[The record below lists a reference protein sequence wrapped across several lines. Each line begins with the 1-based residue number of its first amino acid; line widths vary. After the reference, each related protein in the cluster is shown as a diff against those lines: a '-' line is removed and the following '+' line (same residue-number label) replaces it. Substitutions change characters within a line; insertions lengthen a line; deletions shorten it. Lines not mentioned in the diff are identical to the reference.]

1 MVKEYMIE
9 RLRGFRDFYPEDQ
22 EIRRNFFNI
31 MDETCREFGFK
42 EVDGPSLESI
52 DLYAHKSGEEI
63 MNQMFS
69 FKDRGGRD
77 VTLVPEFT
85 PTLSRMVSSRK
96 DLLKPMKWYSIS
108 KYWRYEE
115 PQSGRFREF
124 YQLNADI
131 IGSDSL
137 LSDIEVLTLAGEIL
151 RKLGIQSKTKIKINS
166 RKLLDI
172 IINKMIPGR
181 KNDAYFLL
189 DRWNKTSSENRSRLI
204 KELNLNEESI
214 EAIATGA
221 VLKDFENDELER
233 LQLISDN
240 VKSYCNIS
248 VEIDLKV
255 VRGLDYYTGF
265 VFEGSDIDEKYRAIF
280 GGGRYDN
287 IIEQL
292 GGEHTPAVGF
302 GFGDAVIENLLKR
315 EGLWK
320 LPKEKAIFIAHADKM
335 GREYSMNVARELRSK
350 GIRVDNNVMD
360 RGISK
365 QLDYASKMGYEFS
378 IIVGEREVKNGSIT
392 VKNMLTGEQNE
403 MHVKDIENIW
413 R

>member
-1 MVKEYMIE
+1 MIE

-22 EIRRNFFNI
+22 EIRRQVFKT
-31 MDETCREFGFK
+31 MEETCREFGFK

-52 DLYAHKSGEEI
+52 ELYSHKSGEEI
-63 MNQMFS
+63 MSQMFS
-69 FKDRGGRD
+69 FKDKGGRD

-96 DLLKPMKWYSIS
+96 DLIKPMKWYSVA

-131 IGSDSL
+131 LGSESILADSEVVL
-137 LSDIEVLTLAGEIL
+137 LSAEIL
-151 RKLGIQSKTKIKINS
+151 RKLRVGNKTKIKINS
-166 RKLLDI
+166 RILLDEI
-172 IINKMIPGR
+172 IDNFMREKKKDIYYI
-181 KNDAYFLL
+181 L
-189 DRWNKTSSENRSRLI
+189 DRWTKLESGIRDEIIRDQGLDFDMIHEIASGKI
-204 KELNLNEESI
+204 LNEIKSNELDRLRSI
-214 EAIATGA
+214 QDYVNSYSSA
-221 VLKDFENDELER
+221 
-233 LQLISDN
+233 LI
-240 VKSYCNIS
+240 
-248 VEIDLKV
+248 EIDLKI

-265 VFEGSDIDEKYRAIF
+265 VFESWDREEKFRAIL

-302 GFGDAVIENLLKR
+302 GFGDAVIENIMKK

-320 LPKEKAIFIAHADKM
+320 LEEERSVFVAQIDEK
-335 GREYSMNVARELRSK
+335 GREYSKDVARILRDK
-350 GIRVDNNVMD
+350 GINVDLNVMD

-365 QLDYASKMGYEFS
+365 QLDYAAKMGYKFS
-378 IIVGEREVKNGSIT
+378 IILGENEAKKGTIT
-392 VKNMLTGEQNE
+392 VKNMSNGQQSE
-403 MHVKDIENIW
+403 MNVENIEIIW
-413 R
+413 K